1 MRNQLFASHWQAEEM
16 SETEI
21 FCRRKKK
28 HFGWR
33 MLMDKSINLA
43 HIILVKQFANI
54 AGFMDTC
61 LGKTQQFDEDTEINQ
76 CPNNSSWLSALGLR

>member
-1 MRNQLFASHWQAEEM
+1 
-16 SETEI
+16 
-21 FCRRKKK
+21 
-28 HFGWR
+28 
-33 MLMDKSINLA
+33 MDNSINLA
-43 HIILVKQFANI
+43 HIILMKQFANI